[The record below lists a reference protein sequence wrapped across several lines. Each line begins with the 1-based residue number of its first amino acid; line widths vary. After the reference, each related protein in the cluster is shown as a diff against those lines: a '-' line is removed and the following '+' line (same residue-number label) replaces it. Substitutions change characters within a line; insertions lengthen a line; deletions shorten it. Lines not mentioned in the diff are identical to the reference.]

1 MPQQASWSFLSRTTS
16 FRCPVVERCASAK
29 SKQTSRRKL
38 GKASGKGGSSGM
50 ATEGVTEPARP
61 PDTDGWADGLRD
73 VVAEVERAEDRPGMV
88 SGRGGV
94 EV

>member
-1 MPQQASWSFLSRTTS
+1 
-16 FRCPVVERCASAK
+16 
-29 SKQTSRRKL
+29 
-38 GKASGKGGSSGM
+38 M

-61 PDTDGWADGLRD
+61 PDIDGWADGLRD